1 MSATP
6 EDQLAELVVTCARA
20 CMMGQPTVTISA
32 TGKRPQGFPQGELL
46 SVGTNG
52 TRNYACHPVK
62 VLAWIHS
69 RASKKG
75 GAA

>member
-1 MSATP
+1 MSTTP
-6 EDQLAELVVTCARA
+6 EDQLAELVVACARA

-32 TGKRPQGFPQGELL
+32 SGKRPQGFPRGELL

-52 TRNYACHPVK
+52 SRNYACHPVK

-69 RASKKG
+69 MARKG